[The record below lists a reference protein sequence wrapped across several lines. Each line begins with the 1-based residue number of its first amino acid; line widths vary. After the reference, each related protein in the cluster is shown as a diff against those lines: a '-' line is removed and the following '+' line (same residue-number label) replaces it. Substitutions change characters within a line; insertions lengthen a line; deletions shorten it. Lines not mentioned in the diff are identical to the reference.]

1 MLVLPSDWTTLV
13 PGSAGAGS
21 SGGEIQTKKQGRSL
35 GFWDAWSLGIA
46 IVNAGQIYGWNAG
59 LQFGFT
65 GQVAA
70 LMIVSLLEYILYV
83 SSTMGMMVTFLQM
96 AFNIDMDLQKTWWFV
111 VLLGYFSVQFCGST
125 FLWTVCKGLAMVATI
140 IIVMYF
146 LACLPLDNMRENTD
160 FHRENWQGTQGF
172 KNFMRI
178 YPTINFS
185 YGCFEALLLN
195 ANETPNATKTIPNAL
210 MACMCTLFVTN
221 MLSMFTAVSVA
232 PGSDG
237 IYAEVATMNPG
248 FMAAFDISM
257 ERATLLTLP
266 STFASGLGLYVASNK
281 LLAAMADSR
290 VYPKILSNYWA
301 CSFVVCGVAYAGAYV
316 THNDTPEVVSMMF
329 NVCLMFTCVIYMA
342 IAVCYIICAERYSS
356 LQRNFTSPL
365 GVYGAVLT
373 FAVFGLMFIAL
384 AFFMKDYSTLILWVV
399 INAVG
404 TIYYFGYATR
414 VEQFSEDE
422 VKTFMKAYIIN
433 ANIRRKQHIQSSSK
447 KRMKEMHKKASRMN
461 RVFPD
466 DLSTARQ
473 SISWR
478 FSFSLS
484 SKRLVS
490 SQLVPGFLAVSS
502 PTGATSRVHT

>member
-1 MLVLPSDWTTLV
+1 MLVSPSDWTALV
-13 PGSAGAGS
+13 PGS
-21 SGGEIQTKKQGRSL
+21 SGGDTKKKGKSL
-35 GFWDAWSLGIA
+35 GFWDAWSLGVG
-46 IVNAGQIYGWNAG
+46 IVNAGQIYGWNVG

-70 LMIVSLLEYILYV
+70 LMVASAGFFCMSFCLSEMASFFPFGGGCYGYCRCIIHPYVGFIVGLTQLLEYILYV
-83 SSTMGMMVTFLQM
+83 SSAMGMM
-96 AFNIDMDLQKTWWFV
+96 KTWWFV

-172 KNFMRI
+172 KNFMQI

-185 YGCFEALLLN
+185 YACFEALLLN

-221 MLSMFTAVSVA
+221 MMSMFTAVSVA

-237 IYAEVATMNPG
+237 ILAEVATMNPG

-266 STFASGLGLYVASNK
+266 STFATGLGLYVASNK

-316 THNDTPEVVSMMF
+316 TYNGTPEVVAAMF

-342 IAVCYIICAERYSS
+342 IAVCYIICAGRYSS

-365 GVYGAVLT
+365 GVYGAVFT

-384 AFFMKDYSTLILWVV
+384 AFFMADYSTLILWVV

-433 ANIRRKQHIQSSSK
+433 ANIRRKQHIQRNSK
-447 KRMKEMHKKASRMN
+447 KRMKEMHKQAAKINMLRSVRKVSPGCLVVCPPTPTM
-461 RVFPD
+461 
-466 DLSTARQ
+466 
-473 SISWR
+473 
-478 FSFSLS
+478 
-484 SKRLVS
+484 SKML
-490 SQLVPGFLAVSS
+490 P
-502 PTGATSRVHT
+502 

>member
-1 MLVLPSDWTTLV
+1 
-13 PGSAGAGS
+13 
-21 SGGEIQTKKQGRSL
+21 
-35 GFWDAWSLGIA
+35 
-46 IVNAGQIYGWNAG
+46 
-59 LQFGFT
+59 
-65 GQVAA
+65 
-70 LMIVSLLEYILYV
+70 
-83 SSTMGMMVTFLQM
+83 
-96 AFNIDMDLQKTWWFV
+96 
-111 VLLGYFSVQFCGST
+111 
-125 FLWTVCKGLAMVATI
+125 
-140 IIVMYF
+140 
-146 LACLPLDNMRENTD
+146 
-160 FHRENWQGTQGF
+160 
-172 KNFMRI
+172 
-178 YPTINFS
+178 
-185 YGCFEALLLN
+185 
-195 ANETPNATKTIPNAL
+195 
-210 MACMCTLFVTN
+210 
-221 MLSMFTAVSVA
+221 
-232 PGSDG
+232 
-237 IYAEVATMNPG
+237 
-248 FMAAFDISM
+248 
-257 ERATLLTLP
+257 
-266 STFASGLGLYVASNK
+266 
-281 LLAAMADSR
+281 MADSR

-384 AFFMKDYSTLILWVV
+384 AFFMADYSTLILWLV